1 MESEHVK
8 RTILTYTLKGYNF
21 ESKLKKSNYGQE
33 MTNQVKK
40 NRQDPRIE
48 IEIDGPYRVYGDVP
62 LVHKTQVVSEY
73 GEPLTWKKEKEYE
86 TPRSDQSDHYS
97 LCRCG
102 HSKDK
107 PFCDGSHV
115 EENFDGKE
123 TAAIGKTA
131 ERQFVQEGEGL
142 VVKRDGYL
150 CMLSGYCG
158 NRKTTIGRMMNQTTE
173 PAVRA
178 EIIAMIERCPSGT
191 YTYAMSS
198 DEADIE
204 PDLPVQIAA
213 TTEIT
218 SDGPIEGSLWVTG
231 NIPVERSDGKPFE
244 IRNRVTLCNCGKSCQ
259 KPLCDGSH
267 RRMQQAELRKKK
279 SQS

>member
-1 MESEHVK
+1 
-8 RTILTYTLKGYNF
+8 
-21 ESKLKKSNYGQE
+21 
-33 MTNQVKK
+33 
-40 NRQDPRIE
+40 
-48 IEIDGPYRVYGDVP
+48 
-62 LVHKTQVVSEY
+62 
-73 GEPLTWKKEKEYE
+73 
-86 TPRSDQSDHYS
+86 
-97 LCRCG
+97 
-102 HSKDK
+102 
-107 PFCDGSHV
+107 
-115 EENFDGKE
+115 
-123 TAAIGKTA
+123 
-131 ERQFVQEGEGL
+131 
-142 VVKRDGYL
+142 
-150 CMLSGYCG
+150 
-158 NRKTTIGRMMNQTTE
+158 
-173 PAVRA
+173 
-178 EIIAMIERCPSGT
+178 MIERCPSGT

-244 IRNRVTLCNCGKSCQ
+244 TRNRVTLCNCGKSCQ

>member
-1 MESEHVK
+1 MA
-8 RTILTYTLKGYNF
+8 
-21 ESKLKKSNYGQE
+21 
-33 MTNQVKK
+33 NQTEK
-40 NRQDPRIE
+40 NRKDPRIE
-48 IEIDGPYRVYGDVP
+48 IEIDGPYRVYGEVP

-73 GEPLTWKKEKEYE
+73 GEPLTWKKERVYE
-86 TPRSDQSDHYS
+86 TPKSNQSDHYS

-107 PFCDGSHV
+107 PFCDGSHA

-123 TAAIGKTA
+123 TAAIGNTA

-150 CMLSGYCG
+150 CMLSGYCA
-158 NRKTTIGRMMNQTTE
+158 NRKTTIGRMMSQTAE

-191 YTYAMSS
+191 YTYAMSP

-213 TTEIT
+213 TTEI
-218 SDGPIEGSLWVTG
+218 
-231 NIPVERSDGKPFE
+231 IPTDQLKFAVGDRQYSVERSDGKPFE
-244 IRNRVTLCNCGKSCQ
+244 TRNRVTLCKLRSILP

-267 RRMQQAELRKKK
+267 RAFSKRAAQEKNILKTNLLRAG
-279 SQS
+279 